1 MLEVTV
7 RDAVL
12 LIEAAEGVL
21 VESLNGF
28 PCRREGGTWRV
39 ELGSLLSDQALDP
52 VLAFTFPVG
61 ALGSS
66 HAISIGLAD
75 RSHTLATGASVAFRY
90 ASHQENDA
98 QPRERA
104 IDRRVAS
111 LYAAKAAQDA
121 LVLNRDGDY
130 EAARRTLDACGRWIG
145 EYAGNDPELLA
156 ILEMLKHKGQRFTQM
171 MRASE
176 RKSEYA
182 VTSSSLKSRPS
193 APRSTRR

>member
-1 MLEVTV
+1 M
-7 RDAVL
+7 
-12 LIEAAEGVL
+12 
-21 VESLNGF
+21 
-28 PCRREGGTWRV
+28 
-39 ELGSLLSDQALDP
+39 
-52 VLAFTFPVG
+52 
-61 ALGSS
+61 
-66 HAISIGLAD
+66 
-75 RSHTLATGASVAFRY
+75 
-90 ASHQENDA
+90 
-98 QPRERA
+98 
-104 IDRRVAS
+104 
-111 LYAAKAAQDA
+111 
-121 LVLNRDGDY
+121 LNRDGDY